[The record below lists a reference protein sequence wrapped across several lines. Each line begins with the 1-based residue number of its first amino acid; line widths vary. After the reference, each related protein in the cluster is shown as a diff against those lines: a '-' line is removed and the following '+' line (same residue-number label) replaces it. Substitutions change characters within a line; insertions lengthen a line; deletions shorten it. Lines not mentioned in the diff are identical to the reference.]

1 MADVA
6 FLLLIFFLV
15 TTSITQLG
23 ILDMPLYPKME
34 GAAQKTP
41 ASSTLIFFVNRNNE
55 IMAEKSLVELSM
67 VADIVKTL
75 LVNNKNTPCH
85 IGIQYDPASD
95 YATFASIHSGIR
107 KGLEEA
113 RNTFADQ
120 EFGLTLH
127 QLDKSEQEKISRY
140 IRVHLYESES
150 NIQ

>member
-55 IMAEKSLVELSM
+55 IMAEKSVVDLSKVPDM
-67 VADIVKTL
+67 VKML
-75 LVNNKNTPCH
+75 LVTHKNSDCH

>member
-23 ILDMPLYPKME
+23 SLDMPLYPKMQ
-34 GAAQKTP
+34 GTAQKTP

-55 IMAEKSLVELSM
+55 IMAEKSMVNLNK
-67 VADIVKTL
+67 VADMVKML
-75 LVNNKNTPCH
+75 LVNNKNTLCH
-85 IGIQYDPASD
+85 IGIQYDPYSD

-107 KGLEEA
+107 KGVDEA
-113 RNTFADQ
+113 RNAFADQ
-120 EFGLTLH
+120 EFGLNLH
-127 QLDKSEQEKISRY
+127 QMNKTDQEKISQF
-140 IRVHLYESES
+140 IRVRLFESES